1 MRERGEQ
8 EIGEEQFGFREGRGT
23 TDGMSSLR
31 QLVENRLERQGHM
44 VLAFV
49 DLEKP
54 LTLSRENG
62 NGYSEMDGSTI
73 IRNKNGWSNV

>member
-49 DLEKP
+49 DLEKAFDTV
-54 LTLSRENG
+54 LRNG

-73 IRNKNGWSNV
+73 IRSKNG